1 MSSSHD
7 ETLNRSTELTPQNTK
22 EERVPTFSFTEAIR
36 NLDLDRLKQPAE
48 NFSEA
53 TENFSGVTIE
63 SAPEYEV
70 LRDYMDDQLEELCF
84 MQIEHTLEQFCGL
97 ANETLVDIEDELWDP
112 PLESAIRVDWNGV
125 NYNDL
130 DYNDPEYNDDID
142 YNDNIEC
149 FAPYEQEPLYHQH
162 MEHKSIY
169 EQSAPRQHVL
179 MQSPSQSQ
187 YEQQTTPM
195 LKMVESHLKGF
206 GAKQEQDNF
215 VGKRRLCRHFL
226 KGRCNRGNSCDFQ
239 HDESIFCSDEQKVF
253 LGGLP
258 AHITDKVLRDAI
270 RMQGYTVLNKP
281 KVLQGFSPQICL
293 GSVQEAQTMIKRG
306 KIVIEGA
313 FVDVRPYEAFAKDN
327 LKMGSEDEIKRS
339 VFLGGLPS
347 STTGWMIKERLA
359 ELGFVTTNH
368 PVVKSGFAPQ
378 VMLESAD
385 QARRLVNLRKIKIN
399 KSTVEIRPYSR
410 YRVKF

>member
-1 MSSSHD
+1 MSSSHY
-7 ETLNRSTELTPQNTK
+7 EKLNRSTELAAQNTK
-22 EERVPTFSFTEAIR
+22 EEKLPTVSFTEAIR

-53 TENFSGVTIE
+53 TENFSGATLE

-70 LRDYMDDQLEELCF
+70 LREYMDDQLEELCF
-84 MQIEHTLEQFCGL
+84 MQIERTLEQFCGL
-97 ANETLVDIEDELWDP
+97 ANEAPVDEDELWDQP
-112 PLESAIRVDWNGV
+112 VENAICVDWNGV

-130 DYNDPEYNDDID
+130 GCNDTEHNYDIG
-142 YNDNIEC
+142 YNDNIKC
-149 FAPYEQEPLYHQH
+149 FAPYERESLYHQH
-162 MEHKSIY
+162 MKRKSIY
-169 EQSAPRQHVL
+169 EHSSPRQHLPV
-179 MQSPSQSQ
+179 QSASPSQYERQNIPISQ
-187 YEQQTTPM
+187 
-195 LKMVESHLKGF
+195 MVQSHLKGF
-206 GAKQEQDNF
+206 GVKQERDNF

-258 AHITDKVLRDAI
+258 AYITDKVLRDAI

-293 GSVQEAQTMIKRG
+293 GSVLEAQTMIKRG
-306 KIVIEGA
+306 KIVIGGA

-327 LKMGSEDEIKRS
+327 LKMGSEDKIKRS

-347 STTGWMIKERLA
+347 NTTGWMIKEGLA